1 MLKLKTCKSL
11 LKKIKITKNRKYLS
25 KHSSKNHLLY
35 KKSKKNKRNL
45 SNLLLIKKNYI
56 SKIKIMLNI

>member
-11 LKKIKITKNRKYLS
+11 LKRIKITKNRKYLS

-35 KKSKKNKRNL
+35 KKSKKNKRAL
-45 SNLLLIKKNYI
+45 STLLLIKKNYI
-56 SKIKIMLNI
+56 SKIKILLKI